1 MPTSDGPGRLPVF
14 VAPSHANH
22 QRSPGYVPDRG
33 APVRLPPPAKAP
45 PPPPIKPYGIPPPR
59 RATFSVSE
67 ENQRRERAQ
76 SRQQRKN
83 TFICFGI
90 STAAF
95 FLTLI
100 LVFSL
105 KSGNV
110 LDGRYFQVLT
120 EWKKAWSLCVTVICH
135 WFLWNAENCPDH
147 NPSLS
152 SWNPGHQPQKA
163 VVVRTGQLFRLE
175 SSATFLSLTIQS
187 GGKHVKLHDGFCSS
201 WLQKGVRV
209 VKHT

>member
-14 VAPSHANH
+14 VAPSHATH
-22 QRSPGYVPDRG
+22 QRSPGYVPGRV
-33 APVRLPPPAKAP
+33 APVRSPPPAKAP
-45 PPPPIKPYGIPPPR
+45 PPPPIKPHGLPPPR

-83 TFICFGI
+83 TIICFGI

-105 KSGNV
+105 KSGNI
-110 LDGRYFQVLT
+110 LDGQYFQVIT
-120 EWKKAWSLCVTVICH
+120 ELFEPKRLFLCVTDV
-135 WFLWNAENCPDH
+135 LLVLA
-147 NPSLS
+147 
-152 SWNPGHQPQKA
+152 
-163 VVVRTGQLFRLE
+163 
-175 SSATFLSLTIQS
+175 
-187 GGKHVKLHDGFCSS
+187 
-201 WLQKGVRV
+201 
-209 VKHT
+209 